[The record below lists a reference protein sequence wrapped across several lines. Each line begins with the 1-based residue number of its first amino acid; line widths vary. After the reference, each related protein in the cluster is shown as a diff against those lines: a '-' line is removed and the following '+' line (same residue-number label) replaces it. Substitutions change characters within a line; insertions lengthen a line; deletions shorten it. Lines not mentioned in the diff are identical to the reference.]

1 MAFTLT
7 RNFQVHFHCD
17 RDGILPSY
25 DVIIQGLI
33 YSFYFG
39 PCVILLKDH
48 VI

>member
-7 RNFQVHFHCD
+7 RNFQVHFHWD
-17 RDGILPSY
+17 RDKIIPSY
-25 DVIIQGLI
+25 YVMILGLI

-39 PCVILLKDH
+39 PSVILLKDH

>member
-7 RNFQVHFHCD
+7 KIFQVHFHWE
-17 RDGILPSY
+17 RDEIMPSY
-25 DVIIQGLI
+25 YVMILGLI

-48 VI
+48 MI